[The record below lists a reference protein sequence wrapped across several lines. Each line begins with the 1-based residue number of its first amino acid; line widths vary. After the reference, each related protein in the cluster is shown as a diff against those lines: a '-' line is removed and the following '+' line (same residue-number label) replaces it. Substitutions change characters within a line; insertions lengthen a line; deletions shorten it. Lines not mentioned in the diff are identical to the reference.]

1 MALFFQGLWPST
13 IGIDDLQLLSF
24 SADTVLCFSSIS
36 GHRNSM
42 QKYLLTIWQHLIT
55 PPIYPSTLN
64 LNRSSCLF
72 LRDFNSNRLWSKL
85 VQLANS
91 KHDSFQTTLEQMSI
105 HSCCPLLII
114 KTTNILIMMVLV
126 CEAVLVFGEIEIGH
140 WALFAKIA
148 TSPLCPNETD
158 SKDPLKVH
166 QRTRRLMAIPAP
178 SGLITT
184 KVLNGCAQGRF
195 HVMYDLNWL
204 VSFLWPWHDCH
215 VQTRHQR
222 AQQERIKLGDWN
234 GLAYG
239 RSIIL
244 RYTPIPC
251 FSLLQAS
258 DLILTNPS
266 IFWCSRWNPPHWF
279 KSCKGQRRPLH
290 IRPSKMAWN
299 IMKPTL
305 AWYGLV
311 N

>member
-1 MALFFQGLWPST
+1 
-13 IGIDDLQLLSF
+13 
-24 SADTVLCFSSIS
+24 
-36 GHRNSM
+36 M

-55 PPIYPSTLN
+55 PPIYPNTLN
-64 LNRSSCLF
+64 FNRSSCLF
-72 LRDFNSNRLWSKL
+72 LRDFNSNRLWSKF

-158 SKDPLKVH
+158 SKDPWKVH
-166 QRTRRLMAIPAP
+166 QRTPPPNGNPSSVRFDHNKSIEWLRKRALSCDVWFKLINFFYLAMAWL
-178 SGLITT
+178 S
-184 KVLNGCAQGRF
+184 CA
-195 HVMYDLNWL
+195 
-204 VSFLWPWHDCH
+204 
-215 VQTRHQR
+215 R

-244 RYTPIPC
+244 RYTPIPRFSPC
-251 FSLLQAS
+251 FKQVTWSWPILQFFDVHVEIHPIGLSPAKVNGGHFTS
-258 DLILTNPS
+258 DHQKWHETSWNQHWPS
-266 IFWCSRWNPPHWF
+266 
-279 KSCKGQRRPLH
+279 
-290 IRPSKMAWN
+290 MA
-299 IMKPTL
+299 
-305 AWYGLV
+305 
-311 N
+311 